1 MRDEFRNLR
10 LKQLDRALKPFRA
23 AAKNPRPQKGWLRA
37 IREAAG
43 ISASEVART
52 LKTSRQL
59 PVQLEKA
66 EAEDRITLRSL
77 RAAAN
82 ALGCEL
88 VYALVP
94 RASSLH
100 ELVEERAIWII
111 DERGCLPFVRIP
123 FRVLIDREGSVR
135 AVQRNYPLARKIAGA
150 LIEFPERPE
159 RKPLLRPALRTSD
172 GHGRTDALVKRPLF
186 GRYQE

>member
-10 LKQLDRALKPFRA
+10 LKQLDRTLKPFRA

-52 LKTSRQL
+52 MKTSRQL

-66 EAEDRITLRSL
+66 EAEDRITLKSL
-77 RAAAN
+77 RAAAD

-94 RASSLH
+94 KANTLH
-100 ELVEERAIWII
+100 DLVEERARVQAKKHVLGVEHSMALE
-111 DERGCLPFVRIP
+111 DQAVGRVDEAVEAETKRLLRERGVR
-123 FRVLIDREGSVR
+123 
-135 AVQRNYPLARKIAGA
+135 
-150 LIEFPERPE
+150 
-159 RKPLLRPALRTSD
+159 
-172 GHGRTDALVKRPLF
+172 
-186 GRYQE
+186 

>member
-1 MRDEFRNLR
+1 MRDEFRSLR
-10 LKQLDRALKPFRA
+10 LKQLDRTLKAFRA

-59 PVQLEKA
+59 PIQLEKA

-94 RASSLH
+94 KANTLQD
-100 ELVEERAIWII
+100 LVEERARSQAKKQVLGVEHSMALEDQAVGRV
-111 DERGCLPFVRIP
+111 DE
-123 FRVLIDREGSVR
+123 
-135 AVQRNYPLARKIAGA
+135 AVEAETKR
-150 LIEFPERPE
+150 
-159 RKPLLRPALRTSD
+159 LLR
-172 GHGRTDALVKRPLF
+172 KR
-186 GRYQE
+186 GVR